1 MLKGLI
7 FVLKFLNTTCEDF
20 KTNNIKKEVL
30 NMQFQNSISTT
41 IDAIPPALISNIST
55 NKTTVAFKQANTYRH
70 VVLSSREE
78 VRRFVDE
85 LVQAS

>member
-1 MLKGLI
+1 
-7 FVLKFLNTTCEDF
+7 
-20 KTNNIKKEVL
+20 
-30 NMQFQNSISTT
+30 MQFQNSISSFNS
-41 IDAIPPALISNIST
+41 AMSGALISNIST

-78 VRRFVDE
+78 VRRFVDQ

>member
-7 FVLKFLNTTCEDF
+7 FVLKFLNTTCEEF
-20 KTNNIKKEVL
+20 KTNNINKEVL
-30 NMQFQNSISTT
+30 NMQFQNSIST